1 MEGFKE
7 YESKPTTRL
16 AYRITGKESL
26 QGIGDGDDTFV
37 MDVGD
42 TNVTFKAHETVFPGD
57 FVIYQSEDDVY
68 HCRQAVFHERNIV

>member
-7 YESKPTTRL
+7 YESKPIKRL
-16 AYRITGKESL
+16 AYCITGKEVM
-26 QGIGDGDDTFV
+26 QAIDANTFV
-37 MDVGD
+37 IAIGY

-68 HCRQAVFHERNIV
+68 HCRQAVFHDRNVV

>member
-7 YESKPTTRL
+7 YESKPIKRL
-16 AYRITGKESL
+16 AYRITGKEVM
-26 QGIGDGDDTFV
+26 QAIDANTFV
-37 MDVGD
+37 IAIGN
-42 TNVTFKAHETVFPGD
+42 TNVAFKAHETVFPGD